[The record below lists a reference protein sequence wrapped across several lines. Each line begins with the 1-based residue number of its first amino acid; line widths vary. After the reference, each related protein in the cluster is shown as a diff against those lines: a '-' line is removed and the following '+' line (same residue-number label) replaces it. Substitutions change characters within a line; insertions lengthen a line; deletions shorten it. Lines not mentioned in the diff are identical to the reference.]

1 MARGK
6 RPVVA
11 IGEAKRRAIAWG
23 FALIEMVIEAGTPV
37 DFAFHDNGRIS
48 FVRVRRLKY
57 NAYRVET
64 VRVSCAQEIREFRE
78 LALPE
83 GIDRELWVR
92 GMNREWHRYR
102 IVPDT
107 IVEVKDVL
115 QTGLLTA
122 GTGTGEEK

>member
-11 IGEAKRRAIAWG
+11 IGEAKRRAAAWG

-37 DFAFHDNGRIS
+37 DFAFHDNGKIS

-57 NAYRVET
+57 NAYRAET

-78 LALPE
+78 LVLPE

-92 GMNREWHRYR
+92 GMNRQWHRYR
-102 IVPDT
+102 IGADT
-107 IVEVKDVL
+107 IEEVKDFL
-115 QTGLLTA
+115 HPGLFPS
-122 GTGTGEEK
+122 GTGTEGGT

>member
-11 IGEAKRRAIAWG
+11 IGEAKRRAAAWG

-37 DFAFHDNGRIS
+37 DFAFHDNGKIS
-48 FVRVRRLKY
+48 FVRVRRLRY

-78 LALPE
+78 LVLPE

-102 IVPDT
+102 IGADT
-107 IVEVKDVL
+107 IEEVKDFL
-115 QTGLLTA
+115 HPGLLPS
-122 GTGTGEEK
+122 GTGTEGGT

>member
-11 IGEAKRRAIAWG
+11 IGEAKRRAAAWG

-37 DFAFHDNGRIS
+37 DFAFHDNGKIS
-48 FVRVRRLKY
+48 FVRVRRLRY

-78 LALPE
+78 LVLPE

-102 IVPDT
+102 IGADT
-107 IVEVKDVL
+107 IEEVKDFL
-115 QTGLLTA
+115 HPGLFPA
-122 GTGTGEEK
+122 GTGTEGGT

>member
-11 IGEAKRRAIAWG
+11 IGEAKRRAAAWG

-37 DFAFHDNGRIS
+37 DFAFHDNGKIS

-57 NAYRVET
+57 NAYRAET

-78 LALPE
+78 LVLPE

-92 GMNREWHRYR
+92 GMNRQWHRYR
-102 IVPDT
+102 IGADT
-107 IVEVKDVL
+107 IEEVQEVL
-115 QTGLLTA
+115 HPKLLPS
-122 GTGTGEEK
+122 GTGTEGGT

>member
-1 MARGK
+1 
-6 RPVVA
+6 
-11 IGEAKRRAIAWG
+11 
-23 FALIEMVIEAGTPV
+23 
-37 DFAFHDNGRIS
+37 
-48 FVRVRRLKY
+48 VRVRRLKY

-64 VRVSCAQEIREFRE
+64 VRVSCAREISEFRE

-107 IVEVKDVL
+107 IEEVKGVL
-115 QTGLLTA
+115 HTALVTA
-122 GTGTGEEK
+122 GTGTGEGK

>member
-23 FALIEMVIEAGTPV
+23 FALIEMVIEAGNPV
-37 DFAFHDNGRIS
+37 DFAFHNNGKIS
-48 FVRVRRLKY
+48 FVLVRRLKY

-64 VRVSCAQEIREFRE
+64 VRVSCAQEISEFRE
-78 LALPE
+78 LSLPE

-115 QTGLLTA
+115 QTGVLTA
-122 GTGTGEEK
+122 GTGTGGGK

>member
-1 MARGK
+1 
-6 RPVVA
+6 
-11 IGEAKRRAIAWG
+11 
-23 FALIEMVIEAGTPV
+23 MVIEAGTPV

-107 IVEVKDVL
+107 IEEVHDVL
-115 QTGLLTA
+115 HPGPPTE
-122 GTGTGEEK
+122 GTGTGKEK